1 MQDET
6 LRQLNFINI
15 IKENNKGKK
24 AFTDTYGCQQNVA
37 DTQAIA
43 GMLSNMGYEITDDES
58 IADIIVINTCAVREN
73 AELKTL
79 SRIGELGHYKKDKPS
94 LIISIFGCM
103 VQQKHISDKLK
114 KTYPFV
120 DIVFGTHAMNT
131 FPELLYKRL
140 KDGENIIDL
149 TIGHTIA
156 EGLPVLRDGNVRAW
170 LSIMYGCD
178 NFCTY
183 CIVPHVRGR
192 ERSRKP
198 EDILKEFR
206 DLVDSG
212 YKEITLLGQNVNSYG
227 KGLDLDFADL
237 LELLAKEPGNFY
249 IRFMTSVP
257 KDANFKLIDVM
268 AKYPK
273 IAKQLH
279 LPVQSGSDKILK
291 DMNRKY
297 TAKGYLELI
306 DYAREKMPEITISS
320 DIIIGFPG
328 ESIEDFEMTLE
339 LIKRVRFNALYTY
352 LYSKRSGT
360 KAALM
365 PDAYDDAFKQ
375 KNFEKLLLVQNNI
388 ALEKNIEYDGK
399 VITVIVEGTGKNAEY
414 PHISRSEGGLL
425 VLVSGDDIKDGDIL
439 KVLCIQGTMRSI
451 LAKKI

>member
-1 MQDET
+1 MQNET
-6 LRQLNFINI
+6 LKQLNFINI
-15 IKENNKGKK
+15 IKENTAGKK

-37 DTQAIA
+37 DTQVIA
-43 GMLSNMGYEITDDES
+43 GMLSDMGYEIVDDES
-58 IADIIVINTCAVREN
+58 IADIIVINTCAIREN

-79 SRIGELGHYKKDKPS
+79 SRIGELGHYKKDNPN

-103 VQQKHISDKLK
+103 VQQEHISNKLK

-131 FPELLYKRL
+131 FPELLYKRIQ
-140 KDGENIIDL
+140 DGENIIDL

-156 EGLPVLRDGNVRAW
+156 EGLPVLRDGSVRAW

-198 EDILKEFR
+198 DDILKEFR
-206 DLVDSG
+206 DLVSAG
-212 YKEITLLGQNVNSYG
+212 FKEITLLGQNVNSYG

-237 LELLAKEPGNFY
+237 LELLAKEPGDFY

-279 LPVQSGSDKILK
+279 LPVQSGSDRILK
-291 DMNRKY
+291 DMNRRY

-306 DYAREKMPEITISS
+306 DYAKEKMPEITLTS

-328 ESIEDFEMTLE
+328 ETIEDFEMTLE
-339 LIKRVRFNALYTY
+339 LIRKVRFNALYTY

-365 PDAYDDAFKQ
+365 EDVYDDKFKQ
-375 KNFEKLLLVQNNI
+375 KNFEKLLSVQNDI
-388 ALEKNIEYDGK
+388 ALEKNMEYEGK
-399 VITVIVEGTGKNAEY
+399 TITVIAEGISKNKDY
-414 PHISRSEGGLL
+414 PYSARSEGGLL
-425 VLVSGDDIKDGDIL
+425 VLVSGADINDGDIF
-439 KVLCIQGTMRSI
+439 KVLCIKGTMRSI